1 MFRWI
6 ISDENPMVIAEACES
21 DCEKLKG
28 STYYFFVEKLGHLDS
43 QL

>member
-1 MFRWI
+1 
-6 ISDENPMVIAEACES
+6 MVIAEACES